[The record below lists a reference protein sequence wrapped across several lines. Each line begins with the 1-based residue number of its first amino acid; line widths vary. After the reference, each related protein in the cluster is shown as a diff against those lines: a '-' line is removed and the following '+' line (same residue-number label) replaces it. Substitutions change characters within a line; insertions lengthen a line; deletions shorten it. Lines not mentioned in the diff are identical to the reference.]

1 VITWALPA
9 LVFVALLVGA
19 GAERGGSPTPSIAV
33 GAYAAADSQS
43 EQLIKL
49 KKQADKASASLAAA
63 TKKYEDDKGKVTLA
77 EARVRRT
84 KVDAARA
91 SQVYEKWRVRVARFA
106 VGAYGSPLPDDASV
120 LLSSNNPETAV
131 QRATTLSVLTSSE
144 EYAMRKA
151 TSEKRRADS
160 LARKAQQLA
169 TAAATERTNLAK
181 EIAALKKKSA
191 QTTRALIKLVDRMN
205 GGAASR
211 DASRIILSITCK
223 QGATSDRVKNGD
235 FANGLLPQWA
245 LCHLPGYP
253 ARDQLRADAAKAF
266 VDLNAA
272 YRAHF
277 GRKMCIT
284 DSYRTLASQQRVYY
298 TKPGM
303 AAVPGT
309 SNHGWGLALDLGCGV
324 QTYRSVEF
332 NWLKQHGARFGWVH
346 PSWAEHSP
354 FEPWHWEYEPGT
366 KTQPASGTPDVG
378 H

>member
-1 VITWALPA
+1 MVTWALPA
-9 LVFVALLVGA
+9 LVFLALLVGVEA
-19 GAERGGSPTPSIAV
+19 QGGDSAAPSLA
-33 GAYAAADSQS
+33 ASSAAADTQS
-43 EQLIKL
+43 KQLIKL
-49 KKQADKASASLAAA
+49 KQQADKASASLSAA
-63 TKKYEDDKGKVTLA
+63 TQKYEDDKGKITLA
-77 EARVRRT
+77 QARVRRT
-84 KVDAARA
+84 RIDAARA
-91 SQVYEKWRVRVARFA
+91 GQVYEKWRVKVARFA
-106 VGAYGSPLPDDASV
+106 VSAYGSPLPNDASV
-120 LLSSNNPETAV
+120 LMSSRNPETAV
-131 QRATTLSVLTSSE
+131 QRATSLSVLTSTQV
-144 EYAMRKA
+144 YAMRKA

-169 TAAATERTNLAK
+169 KAAATERSNLAK

-191 QTTRALIKLVDRMN
+191 ATTRALIKLVDRMN

-223 QGATSDRVKNGD
+223 QGATSDRIKNGN

-245 LCHLPGYP
+245 LCRLPSYP

-277 GRKMCIT
+277 GRKICIT

-298 TKPGM
+298 AKPGM

-324 QTYRSVEF
+324 QTYGSPQF

-354 FEPWHWEYEPGT
+354 FEPWHFEYEPGT

>member
-1 VITWALPA
+1 VVTWALPA

-19 GAERGGSPTPSIAV
+19 GTQRDDSAAPSLA
-33 GAYAAADSQS
+33 AASSAADSQS

-49 KKQADKASASLAAA
+49 KKQADQASASLAAA
-63 TKKYEDDKGKVTLA
+63 TKKYEDNKGKATLA
-77 EARVRRT
+77 EARVQRT
-84 KVDAARA
+84 RIDAARA
-91 SQVYEKWRVRVARFA
+91 SQVYEKWRVKVAKFA

-120 LLSSNNPETAV
+120 LMSSNNPETAV

-144 EYAMRKA
+144 EYSIRQA
-151 TSEKRRADS
+151 TNQKRRADS

-169 TAAATERTNLAK
+169 KTAATERTNLAK
-181 EIAALKKKSA
+181 QIAALRKKSA
-191 QTTRALIKLVDRMN
+191 ETTRALIKLVERMN

-223 QGATSDRVKNGD
+223 QGATSDRVKNGN
-235 FANGLLPQWA
+235 FANGLLPKWA
-245 LCHLPGYP
+245 LCHLPGYA

-277 GRKMCIT
+277 GRKICIT

-298 TKPGM
+298 EKPGM

-324 QTYRSVEF
+324 QTYRSTEF